1 MLQHPTRGR
10 DLVIVDLQLV
20 GQGYRAHK
28 LIGRTVLND
37 MNETIGTLEDVIIT
51 SEATAN
57 DIGRDDDASPGTLME
72 INFLTSQSEKVDRGI
87 ARHKCFNG
95 RLASDRGAIDLA
107 LCLYPT

>member
-1 MLQHPTRGR
+1 VGV
-10 DLVIVDLQLV
+10 DLVIVDLRLV

-37 MNETIGTLEDVIIT
+37 MKETIGTLDDVIIT

-72 INFLTSQSEKVDRGI
+72 INFLTNQSEKVDRGI

>member
-1 MLQHPTRGR
+1 VGA

-28 LIGRTVLND
+28 LIGRTVVND
-37 MNETIGTLEDVIIT
+37 INETIGTLDDVIIT

-57 DIGRDDDASPGTLME
+57 DIGRDDNASPRTLMD
-72 INFLTSQSEKVDRGI
+72 INFLTSQSELDRGI
-87 ARHKCFNG
+87 ARRKCFNG
-95 RLASDRGAIDLA
+95 RPASDRGAIDLV